1 MGRMADMRRRSPE
14 PPPGAPQIEFKPGI
28 AKETLRELAPL
39 LAEEGIDVDN
49 IDVPD
54 LDTLQAAMNRAVERH
69 NMTRFTPVGH
79 ARDLVITTLR
89 LTVEAIAEGD
99 TTLAAAI
106 LEQVQPE
113 SPDNTVATVAGCIGV
128 ALGLLDDWLT
138 RSDPHAPKDL
148 GQRVRLPGGHW
159 LGERAATDIL
169 VLARKGRAFASL
181 NTLITR
187 QGGKHVLYGSALT
200 LAAAIQTWATRTD
213 TPVLDLVRAAVR

>member
-1 MGRMADMRRRSPE
+1 MADMRRRSPE

-54 LDTLQAAMNRAVERH
+54 HTLQAAMNRAVERH

-89 LTVEAIAEGD
+89 LTVEAIAAGD

-113 SPDNTVATVAGCIGV
+113 SPDNTVATVAGCIGA

-138 RSDPHAPKDL
+138 GSDPHAPKDL
-148 GQRVRLPGGHW
+148 GQRVRLPAGHW

-169 VLARKGRAFASL
+169 VLARKGRAFGSL
-181 NTLITR
+181 NTLIAR

-200 LAAAIQTWATRTD
+200 LAAAIQTWATGTD
-213 TPVLDLVRAAVR
+213 TPVPDLVRAAVR